1 MLGVRGHRHDGR
13 SGLSGM
19 PHHRLARCKVEHWAS
34 PHRRHSGMS
43 SASALAFGIGF
54 VAGLRTM
61 TAPAI
66 VSWAAHLGWLH
77 LQGSPLAF
85 MASTT
90 AVVVFTLFASGEYL
104 VDLHPKTPRRTAPGP
119 LIARIVSGGLCGA
132 CVCASAGASAI
143 VGAALGGAGGLAGAF
158 AGYEARRRL
167 VKGLRVKDVLIA
179 IPEDLRA
186 IALGFSIVA

>member
-1 MLGVRGHRHDGR
+1 
-13 SGLSGM
+13 
-19 PHHRLARCKVEHWAS
+19 
-34 PHRRHSGMS
+34 MS
-43 SASALAFGIGF
+43 SAFALAFGMGF

-61 TAPAI
+61 TAPA
-66 VSWAAHLGWLH
+66 VVCWAAHLGWMD

-90 AVVVFTLFASGEYL
+90 SVVVFTLLASGEYV
-104 VDLHPKTPRRTAPGP
+104 VDLHPEAPRRTAPGP

-132 CVCASAGASAI
+132 CVCASAGAWAI

-167 VKGLRVKDVLIA
+167 VKGLRVKDALIA
-179 IPEDLRA
+179 IPEDLVA
-186 IALGFSIVA
+186 IALAFAIVA